1 MGKDSFPIYRINLFN
16 PILKDKAME
25 KIRISKYFTDCGVM
39 SRRAA
44 EEEIRLGR
52 VSVNGHVAE
61 LGEKIDPETD
71 EVTWKGKVIKAG
83 GDEKICIML
92 NKPRGIVCTASD
104 EKGRRNVTDLCR
116 DVKGTDGKSVRLY
129 PVGRLDMDSDGLLL
143 MTNDG
148 ELTNILTHPRHE
160 IPKIYH
166 ITVKGQI
173 LPHTLDELQKPME
186 IDGYTILPV
195 KAKIIAYDSASTT
208 LEMTLFEG
216 RNRQIRKMCELCSLK
231 ITRLCRVA
239 LGDVKLGELEVGK
252 WRYLT
257 DDEVKYLKESSKK

>member
-1 MGKDSFPIYRINLFN
+1 MNLFN
-16 PILKDKAME
+16 PILKDKEME

-61 LGEKIDPETD
+61 LGEKIDPQTD
-71 EVTWKGKVIKAG
+71 EVTWKGKVIKGG

-116 DVKGTDGKSVRLY
+116 DVKGADGKAIRLY

-143 MTNDG
+143 LTNDG
-148 ELTNILTHPRHE
+148 ALANKLTHPRHS

-166 ITVKGQI
+166 VTLKGKFEPDS
-173 LPHTLDELQKPME
+173 LATLGEPVEL
-186 IDGYTILPV
+186 DGRLTMKVRVRHVGGDDNTTI
-195 KAKIIAYDSASTT
+195 A
-208 LEMTLFEG
+208 EFELFEG
-216 RNRQIRKMCELCSLK
+216 RNRQIRRMCELHGVRIL
-231 ITRLCRVA
+231 RLQRVA
-239 LGDVKLGELEVGK
+239 IGKLKLGQLSEGK
-252 WRYLT
+252 WRKLT
-257 DDEVKYLKESSKK
+257 NSEIDYLKKC